1 MPSVNYSNLDTL
13 KSWDVGEVEAW
24 VLSLY
29 TWGDD
34 PSFSLPELLWN
45 ILLYHG
51 ESQPNLTTSESSCS
65 TIWLFTPRIR
75 SPSRRPW
82 RWAEVPGSTLHTA
95 CLALPSSCCTW
106 KPKLLPSSLLSRQ
119 NRGRSKLQRS
129 GGEVGSTKGGGGG
142 MWPKYKSI
150 CAWQILSP

>member
-1 MPSVNYSNLDTL
+1 MGPIPY
-13 KSWDVGEVEAW
+13 K
-24 VLSLY
+24 
-29 TWGDD
+29 WGDD

-82 RWAEVPGSTLHTA
+82 RWAEVPGSTLHTT
-95 CLALPSSCCTW
+95 CLALPSSCCMW
-106 KPKLLPSSLLSRQ
+106 KPNLLPSSLLSRQ

-129 GGEVGSTKGGGGG
+129 GGGGRQHERWRRRNVAQVQVNLCLADPAPLIEHHVGVGQWGQTLCGQSG
-142 MWPKYKSI
+142 
-150 CAWQILSP
+150 